1 MEYLKVWTSFRQSIA
16 PLADDEKGRLF
27 DAMLLYAETGQEP
40 ESFSGNERFLWA
52 VAKQDIDRMAQKCET
67 LRANASKGG
76 AAKSKNKQTLA
87 NDSKSCQML
96 ANDSKSNQTEPNPC
110 HNIIKRNENKININK
125 SLLNEDEAAAIVTE
139 QNEVLDAAQ
148 AAGFTRSETMWA
160 KLIDLYAIHG
170 KEKMLA
176 AIDECVTHGVM
187 NIAYLTAVLKG
198 EPKKQ
203 KKLTVVPAQ
212 DYEQRDYS
220 GTTEDA
226 IARMMGGLTK

>member
-27 DAMLLYAETGQEP
+27 DAMLLYAETGEEP

-76 AAKSKNKQTLA
+76 AAKSRNKQMLA

-96 ANDSKSNQTEPNPC
+96 ANDSKSSQTDPNGY
-110 HNIIKRNENKININK
+110 HNIIKRNENKININE
-125 SLLNEDEAAAIVTE
+125 SLLNEDEAAEIVSE
-139 QNEVLDAAQ
+139 QNEILNAAES
-148 AAGFTRSETMWA
+148 AGFARSETMRA

-170 KEKMLA
+170 KDKLLA
-176 AIDECVTHGVM
+176 AMDECVIHGVT
-187 NIAYLTAVLKG
+187 NIAYLSAVLKG

-203 KKLTVVPAQ
+203 KKLAVVPAQ
-212 DYEQRDYS
+212 DYEQRDNS
-220 GTTEDA
+220 GDTEAA
-226 IARMMGGLTK
+226 IERMMSGWSK